1 MVSLDHY
8 PTEVVMGVLAVGGAG
23 EDLGRT
29 DGDTRLL
36 VVTPEKNVALGERP
50 ELVTTLGHRLRH
62 LH

>member
-8 PTEVVMGVLAVGGAG
+8 PTEVVMGVLSVGGAG

-29 DGDTRLL
+29 A
-36 VVTPEKNVALGERP
+36 TPDCLSLPLKKNVALGERP